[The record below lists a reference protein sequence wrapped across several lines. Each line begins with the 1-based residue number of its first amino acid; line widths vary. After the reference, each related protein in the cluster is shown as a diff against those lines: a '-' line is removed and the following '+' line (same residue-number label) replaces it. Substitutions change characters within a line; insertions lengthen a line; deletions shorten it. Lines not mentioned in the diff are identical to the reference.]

1 MRSHKNTGGRVS
13 SLAALL
19 VAWTGIAEADVVLD
33 GSLGGSGAL
42 AGPDFV
48 IDAVDGRTIG
58 TNLFHSFSEFNLT
71 SSQSATFTNSTPT
84 PISNILGRITDTNPS
99 SIDGRIASTIPGANV
114 FLMNPNGFL
123 FGPKATLDVKGA
135 FHATTADYI
144 GLADGTRFNAAPSA
158 ADALLTTA
166 PPTAFGFL
174 SQNPAPIALDASV
187 LTVPAGET
195 LSLIGGDLE
204 TFAATG
210 AVYLVAPGGRIN
222 VASVASPGEVVP
234 NMDGEPTDLGVDS
247 FDRLGTIALANTL
260 ISTDGDGGG
269 TVLIRGGQ
277 LTLAGNLG
285 TAVNASVNGP
295 VGGPLVGEPGAG
307 IDVYVSGD
315 MVIQLGILRTNVFP
329 DVPVDSGGVR
339 VRADSLEIVG
349 PSSIFTGTA
358 FNSISGNAGDITITT
373 NSLLL
378 RNGGQI
384 QASKGGSGDGG
395 TITVNTGNLELR
407 DNGYIYSNA
416 YAGGGKGGDIVV
428 NAKSVLL
435 SNPASFFTGITAQTS
450 GGTGQGGNVQVT
462 TDSLRLLGGGVT
474 EVSASTSGA
483 GDAGDL
489 SVTVSGELFMS
500 GSADNPFATGIFTN
514 TWGAGNAGDLV
525 ITAGNLS
532 LVDHARAQAGTFG
545 SGNAGTFTVRTGRLE
560 LREGSS
566 IGASAVFGTGS
577 GGNLKVTATDVMVV
591 GIDASLDPAN
601 VDFTGFSTATN
612 EGAGGNMLLVANNLQ
627 VSNKG
632 QLTALSE
639 GNGAAGNIDIELTG
653 ALLVT
658 DGGQINSSAL
668 GAGHG
673 GNISVAARDVTI
685 SGRSPLGVSFD
696 SAIGSQTN
704 GPGNAGDVAVMAR
717 HLEVGDW
724 GLVTTDTTGA
734 GAGGNIRVTT
744 ETLSLVGGSI
754 SAASTATGI
763 AGNIDLEVSTTFE
776 SVKGIV
782 SASANQA
789 DGGNI
794 TVSANKMVYLT
805 DSSIETAVQGGAG
818 AGGNITIDPQ
828 FVILKNSHISAN
840 AFGGPGGNI
849 SIRAGSFIATPDS
862 SITASSVQD
871 IVGTIVVES
880 PENDIAGSISQL
892 PQSFLDAGALLPEVC
907 SARHA
912 GEQSSF
918 VVARHGGLAINPDG
932 YIPTFRPTGAVADV
946 HDNAPMNRMDGTSG
960 PARRHTEVALAS
972 WGCR

>member
-1 MRSHKNTGGRVS
+1 MPSHKETGGRVS
-13 SLAALL
+13 RLAAVLI
-19 VAWTGIAEADVVLD
+19 AWTSIAEADVVLD
-33 GSLGGSGAL
+33 STLGGGGAL

-48 IDAVDGRTIG
+48 IDAVDGRTVG
-58 TNLFHSFSEFNLT
+58 TNLFHSFSEFNLS
-71 SSQSATFTNSTPT
+71 SSQSATFTNSTPAT
-84 PISNILGRITDTNPS
+84 INNVLGRITDTNPS
-99 SIDGRIASTIPGANV
+99 SIDGRIASTIPSANL

-123 FGPKATLDVKGA
+123 FGPNATLDVQGA

-144 GLADGTRFNAAPSA
+144 GLADGTRFNATPSA

-166 PPTAFGFL
+166 PPAAFGFL
-174 SQNPAPIALDASV
+174 SNNPATIALDASA

-195 LSLIGGDLE
+195 LSLIGGNLE
-204 TFAATG
+204 TSAATG

-222 VASVASPGEVVP
+222 IASVASPGEVVP
-234 NMDGEPTDLGVDS
+234 NMDGEPADLAVDS
-247 FDRLGTIALANTL
+247 FDQLGTIALANTL

-269 TVLIRGGQ
+269 SVLIRGGR

-285 TAVNASVNGP
+285 TAVNANTTGP
-295 VGGPLVGEPGAG
+295 VNTPLLGEPGAG

-315 MVIQLGILRTNVFP
+315 MAIQLGVLRANVFP
-329 DVPVDSGGVR
+329 NVPVDSSGVR
-339 VRADSLEIVG
+339 VTANSLEIVG
-349 PSSIFTGTA
+349 PSAILTGTA
-358 FNSISGNAGDITITT
+358 FDSISGNAGDITVST
-373 NSLLL
+373 NSLLI

-384 QASKGGSGDGG
+384 QTSKGGSGNGG

-416 YAGGGKGGDIVV
+416 YAGTGKGGDIVV

-450 GGTGQGGNVQVT
+450 GGIGQGGDVRVT
-462 TDSLRLLGGGVT
+462 TDSLRLVGGGVT
-474 EVSASTSGA
+474 EVSASTSGP

-489 SVTVSGELFMS
+489 SITVSGELSMS

-514 TWGAGNAGDLV
+514 TWGVGNAGDLV
-525 ITAGNLS
+525 ITAGSLS
-532 LVDHARAQAGTFG
+532 FVDHARAQASTFG
-545 SGNAGTFTVRTGRLE
+545 PGNAGTFTVRTDRLE

-566 IGASAVFGTGS
+566 IGASAVFGTGN

-612 EGAGGNMLLVANNLQ
+612 QGAGGNMLLVADNLQ

-639 GNGAAGNIDIELTG
+639 GNGAAGNVDIELTG
-653 ALLVT
+653 SLLVT

-668 GAGHG
+668 AAGDG
-673 GNISVAARDVTI
+673 GNITVRAHDVTI
-685 SGRSPLGVSFD
+685 SGASPLGVSFD

-704 GPGNAGDVAVMAR
+704 GSGNAGDVVVMTR
-717 HLEVGDW
+717 HLDVGDW
-724 GLVTTDTTGA
+724 GFVTTDTTEA
-734 GAGGNIRVTT
+734 GAGGNIRVTA

-754 SAASTATGI
+754 SAASTGTGI
-763 AGNIDLEVSTTFE
+763 AGNIDLEIGTTFE
-776 SVKGIV
+776 SVQGIV
-782 SASANQA
+782 SAAANQA

-794 TVSANKMVYLT
+794 TLGANKMVYLT
-805 DSSIETAVQGGAG
+805 DSSIETAVRGGAG

-828 FVILKNSHISAN
+828 FVILKNSRISAN

-849 SIRAGSFIATPDS
+849 SITAGSFIATPDS
-862 SITASSVQD
+862 SITASSVQNIAGS
-871 IVGTIVVES
+871 IVLES

-892 PQSFLDAGALLPEVC
+892 PQSFLDAGALLPAVC
-907 SARHA
+907 SARRA
-912 GEQSSF
+912 EEQSSF
-918 VVARHGGLAINPDG
+918 VVARRGVAINPDG
-932 YIPTFRPTGAVADV
+932 YLPTFHAISAVTATSRGAPGDIDTPPFGHA
-946 HDNAPMNRMDGTSG
+946 
-960 PARRHTEVALAS
+960 EVALAS